1 MIFGRAGTALKVIGL
16 IGLASLPRLN
26 NARSVNP
33 LLKWTLAS
41 QGGDSASSL
50 SSAVAEKN
58 HTTFHL
64 QAALM
69 QAYSPT
75 TTITHQ

>member
-50 SSAVAEKN
+50 NKIHIDSA
-58 HTTFHL
+58 T
-64 QAALM
+64 
-69 QAYSPT
+69 
-75 TTITHQ
+75 